1 MGILPSKP
9 TWSLAGFV
17 RNGNEQSRLSL
28 SMDETARVNDRDPR
42 FANFSKSH
50 KVVIPK
56 KSCIW
61 RRDQ

>member
-1 MGILPSKP
+1 
-9 TWSLAGFV
+9 
-17 RNGNEQSRLSL
+17 
-28 SMDETARVNDRDPR
+28 MDETARVNDRDPR

-61 RRDQ
+61 RAGPIMSPNTFSILKFRRAELRVIVRA